1 MSDDAVGKFL
11 GDNFEST
18 YQKVGTFQV
27 IDGAKVG
34 GNVAAYFCLSDGTVV
49 HAVAGPLGA
58 KDFLREARW
67 AVDLRKL
74 AASEAGGDV
83 ARYRVALRRGHLERL
98 TAESG
103 LRLPPNTLPR
113 IVPGPPSAPTN
124 AQIQTKAGRGLG
136 AQGQVHV
143 LLAYYPLP
151 KLADL
156 YTIVF
161 EDVLKEKVSTLPV
174 NTK

>member
-1 MSDDAVGKFL
+1 MGRFL

-18 YQKVGTFQV
+18 YQKVGTFRV
-27 IDGAKVG
+27 VSGVKVG
-34 GNVAAYFCLSDGTVV
+34 GNVASYFCLSDGTVV

-58 KDFLREARW
+58 GDFLREARW

-74 AASEAGGDV
+74 AASEAGGDPV
-83 ARYRVALRRGHLERL
+83 KYRAALRKGHLERL
-98 TAESG
+98 ASESR
-103 LRLPPNTLPR
+103 LNLPPRTLPALAN
-113 IVPGPPSAPTN
+113 GPPPVPTTG
-124 AQIQTKAGRGLG
+124 QFRTQTGRALG
-136 AQGQVHV
+136 NQGQVHA

-151 KLADL
+151 KLSQL

-161 EDVLKEKVSTLPV
+161 EDILKEKVSTLPV